1 VGSFWGSA
9 LTQPP
14 GKSILYFAKR
24 RIVGTAMREFMN
36 ITKALG
42 DPTRIRVLLVLRE
55 RELCACQIT
64 ELFGLAQST
73 MSKHFYLLKQAGL
86 VNCRKDGRWVHYSL
100 PDGEATAAVRE
111 ALDWVERSL
120 MKDPRITDDRK
131 RLKQVLKCNPADLC
145 RKQCTK

>member
-1 VGSFWGSA
+1 MAVLLDMAESCIHF
-9 LTQPP
+9 TFRQTT
-14 GKSILYFAKR
+14 KYK
-24 RIVGTAMREFMN
+24 TAMHEFMN
-36 ITKALG
+36 ITKALA
-42 DPTRIRVLLVLRE
+42 DSTRIRVLLALRE

-86 VNCRKDGRWVHYSL
+86 VSCRKEGRWVYYAL
-100 PDGEATAAVRE
+100 PDGEAAPAVRE

-120 MKDPRITDDRK
+120 AKDARVAGDRK
-131 RLKQVLKCNPADLC
+131 RLKHVLKCNPADLC